1 MFAVTVSI
9 RTIVLFTQTQ
19 ITC

>member
-9 RTIVLFTQTQ
+9 TDKK
-19 ITC
+19 